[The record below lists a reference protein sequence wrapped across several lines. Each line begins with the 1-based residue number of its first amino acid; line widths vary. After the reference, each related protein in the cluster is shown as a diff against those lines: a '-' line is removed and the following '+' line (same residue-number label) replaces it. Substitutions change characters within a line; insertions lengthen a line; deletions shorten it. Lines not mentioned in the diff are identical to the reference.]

1 MGQAA
6 VSLIISFP
14 DGDNYKELFGALD
27 NAFLVAY
34 AIGMFIRYLRPFP
47 LRTSSHQC
55 ARKLVLIGLGSP
67 GSLVASSVT
76 APVLLFPPQRHFW
89 GAAPPALLPVGGDAA
104 ERALHRA
111 LRPRLLLE
119 HPRPLV
125 LHRHAGAAMP
135 EDGPD
140 FTSSPCFFGV
150 FWGWGWP
157 SFQVG
162 GHWAFPLP
170 AKPGRT
176 WRGRRNHWHARLA
189 EQGGWF
195 GNTNRSQFSHRND
208 ANGSWIAPVGKKTQ
222 NERFLNTFGIFEQG
236 PCPGDDVGA
245 HRLVLPLSLT
255 RCAMGW
261 CRRRAGPLSWR
272 ASGTG
277 SGRESECF
285 SGVSPLILV
294 PLGDA
299 DPGDADPGSVPAR
312 RGLIMGIWNS
322 HTSVGNIL
330 GSLIAGIWVSS
341 AWGLSFIV
349 PGIIIAAVGVLCFF
363 FLVECEW
370 RNADD
375 AEISRIFHLAKHFG
389 QPQGLIS
396 LRGDAQHPLGAGRSS
411 WAIFL

>member
-47 LRTSSHQC
+47 PCTSSHQC

-150 FWGWGWP
+150 F
-157 SFQVG
+157 
-162 GHWAFPLP
+162 
-170 AKPGRT
+170 
-176 WRGRRNHWHARLA
+176 
-189 EQGGWF
+189 
-195 GNTNRSQFSHRND
+195 
-208 ANGSWIAPVGKKTQ
+208 
-222 NERFLNTFGIFEQG
+222 
-236 PCPGDDVGA
+236 
-245 HRLVLPLSLT
+245 
-255 RCAMGW
+255 
-261 CRRRAGPLSWR
+261 
-272 ASGTG
+272 
-277 SGRESECF
+277 
-285 SGVSPLILV
+285 
-294 PLGDA
+294 
-299 DPGDADPGSVPAR
+299 
-312 RGLIMGIWNS
+312 
-322 HTSVGNIL
+322 
-330 GSLIAGIWVSS
+330 
-341 AWGLSFIV
+341 
-349 PGIIIAAVGVLCFF
+349 
-363 FLVECEW
+363 
-370 RNADD
+370 
-375 AEISRIFHLAKHFG
+375 
-389 QPQGLIS
+389 
-396 LRGDAQHPLGAGRSS
+396 
-411 WAIFL
+411 